1 MFHHRVQDIH
11 GGRLVFLSDFKLSI
25 KSNVVLTG
33 FVWLRFVI
41 GLEKIAHNFAQTRTI
56 THIQMQTVQN

>member
-1 MFHHRVQDIH
+1 MFHHRVQDIP
-11 GGRLVFLSDFKLSI
+11 GGRLVFWSDFKLSV

-41 GLEKIAHNFAQTRTI
+41 GLEKSRTI